1 MSPRV
6 SQIGWIQQCSKRFRT
21 RLPVRICRKRWPA
34 LSIQHVA
41 SHTKGRP
48 PLARPFDA
56 VTPTGDP
63 IFWNPLSEDEIELR
77 SNLKATRKRRYT
89 LLAIT
94 LAWICA
100 AIGVAAF
107 LPRPAPTAVTLALLA
122 GLLCL
127 LAFWLIE
134 SIRLLREV
142 Q

>member
-1 MSPRV
+1 M
-6 SQIGWIQQCSKRFRT
+6 
-21 RLPVRICRKRWPA
+21 RWSEDFSGA
-34 LSIQHVA
+34 ASDAASTAQHVA

-48 PLARPFDA
+48 PLARPFNA
-56 VTPTGDP
+56 VSPTGDP
-63 IFWNPLSEDEIELR
+63 IFWKPSTEDEIQLR

-107 LPRPAPTAVTLALLA
+107 LPRPAPTAVTFAVLVS
-122 GLLCL
+122 LLCL

-134 SIRLLREV
+134 SIRLLRELR
-142 Q
+142 